1 MGACSVAATGKEK
14 RIVTSAV
21 IDDTEIIQ
29 TASGDG
35 GDDMDTRIALLE
47 SDVAR
52 IKGDIS
58 DIKTNNQKLSS
69 DTADIKKDVA
79 VILQKMV
86 DIDEKLSKK
95 PSNSEMSTAITSAVN
110 RQIMW
115 TIVTALGV
123 LGLARWIF

>member
-1 MGACSVAATGKEK
+1 ME
-14 RIVTSAV
+14 
-21 IDDTEIIQ
+21 
-29 TASGDG
+29 
-35 GDDMDTRIALLE
+35 TRIALLE

-58 DIKTNNQKLSS
+58 EIKAGTQKLSS

-79 VILQKMV
+79 VILHKIV

-95 PSNSEMSTAITSAVN
+95 PSNSEMTTAITSAVN

-115 TIVTALGV
+115 TIVTALAV